1 MHGLMTCGMLPSIGL
16 HPYEARSLQAG
27 MAELAIG
34 KEHGAERQVLPCTEL
49 AICLKRDG
57 DQ

>member
-1 MHGLMTCGMLPSIGL
+1 MTCGMLPSIGL